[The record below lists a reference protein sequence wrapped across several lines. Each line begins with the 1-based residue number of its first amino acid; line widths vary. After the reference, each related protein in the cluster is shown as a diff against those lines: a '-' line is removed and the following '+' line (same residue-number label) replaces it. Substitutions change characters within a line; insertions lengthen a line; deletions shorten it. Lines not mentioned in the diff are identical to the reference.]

1 MPGFYGATTDGDIK
15 LLDRGGGD
23 ITGAILAK
31 VLEADLYENWTDVS
45 GFLTADPSIV
55 EAPRPIRRITFDE
68 MRELSYMGANVL
80 HEEAIFPVR
89 EANIPI
95 AILNTNAP
103 EATGTIIRE
112 RAEVGEHE
120 PLITGI
126 AGRRDFLSVYVAKT
140 HMSNAVGFLRRT
152 LEIFERYG
160 VSIEHVPT
168 GIDSFSVVVNHADV
182 KDSIYSIVAD
192 IQREIKPDEVKVI
205 DKLALV
211 SVVGRNMS
219 SRPGTSGKLL
229 GTLGNAGINVRM
241 ITQSSQ
247 EINIIM
253 GVNNEDFERTVRV
266 VYDAFVRNEE
276 LS

>member
-1 MPGFYGATTDGDIK
+1 
-15 LLDRGGGD
+15 
-23 ITGAILAK
+23 
-31 VLEADLYENWTDVS
+31 
-45 GFLTADPSIV
+45 
-55 EAPRPIRRITFDE
+55 
-68 MRELSYMGANVL
+68 
-80 HEEAIFPVR
+80 
-89 EANIPI
+89 
-95 AILNTNAP
+95 
-103 EATGTIIRE
+103 
-112 RAEVGEHE
+112 
-120 PLITGI
+120 
-126 AGRRDFLSVYVAKT
+126 
-140 HMSNAVGFLRRT
+140 MSNAVGFLRRT